1 MSDTPE
7 TQKAVLESNGQW
19 SFVLK
24 ECCERLERERD
35 EAREST
41 LRIDVLNFKL
51 RKELDDAKSKIK
63 SQADRIRYLE
73 GATNHAKGTPLSV
86 ALRERDEARESLKHI
101 SEYGTDEINAAVEL
115 RQKLATALVERDE
128 AREELHDIRLNLG
141 EDAEGYTLTHAVCVL
156 QNERNEAMEDSLEQA
171 RLLGMGSEREAKLI
185 SERDEARTDL
195 GFRRGLYKVQEQ
207 YLETARRERDEAR
220 EKAERYRIEAN
231 AIMMQRD
238 EWAAMCGRYKQERD
252 ESQEKYAT
260 EATEHMLAINKL
272 FNERDEARDR
282 AMEALMKIED
292 LFIDGT
298 DIYADKESMGLIA
311 REALGETK

>member
-7 TQKAVLESNGQW
+7 TQKAVLDSDGQW

-24 ECCERLERERD
+24 DCCERLERERD
-35 EAREST
+35 EAR
-41 LRIDVLNFKL
+41 N
-51 RKELDDAKSKIK
+51 ELC
-63 SQADRIRYLE
+63 
-73 GATNHAKGTPLSV
+73 
-86 ALRERDEARESLKHI
+86 
-101 SEYGTDEINAAVEL
+101 
-115 RQKLATALVERDE
+115 
-128 AREELHDIRLNLG
+128 DIRLNLG

-185 SERDEARTDL
+185 SERDEVRTDL
-195 GFRRGLYKVQEQ
+195 EFRRGLYKVQEQ
-207 YLETARRERDEAR
+207 YLDEAR

-252 ESQEKYAT
+252 EAREKYAT

-272 FNERDEARDR
+272 FNERDEARNKIADALQEVESLEELKNIPQR
-282 AMEALMKIED
+282 TPETDDFELNLDEYSHPWKAIEFARKLERERDEVREQMKVIKRLEQERDEAMEALMKIED